1 MIKRAKLK
9 DESQVS
15 TTLKEAIAESLLTN
29 LNLAVSGGGARGRIV
44 LGHRPS
50 VHYVSGFLESIAVA
64 RNSGAEVDETSNP
77 IHTITMGMDFQTVR
91 GSGAVIHAKA
101 KGSIYVRVLPT
112 TQDLISNTT
121 QLTLQQSVR
130 REINE
135 RIRKEMEKFGQEHAD
150 LLETDKDAFYR
161 ERAERRRSLM
171 EQILSNQ
178 HGVRIDQQ
186 ELQKAGA
193 TVADE
198 KEELEGKLLKEGES
212 VTESSETEQG
222 GEEVATDGEVEF
234 IVFPG
239 MSSVIPSAI
248 VKPVSPLQ
256 RWVRIDLDN
265 LPELLLEVDS
275 AGTALTLGDQLSQ
288 ASALINQA
296 IQQRLRDWVFDAN
309 AETGG
314 QLWAFPKG
322 HTVTCEEIQHWD
334 DKLTSLRGEVHSKK
348 DPSLFALPQINLQ
361 WAVEVDVDHDDPA
374 VWAVRVALENRTDT
388 PDWNSVEYEESVFL
402 AELEVRMDPSQHRPI
417 SLDRIKPSYRYNAYL
432 HQPALGFNVGV
443 SKSEDDNELRLR
455 TTWMPTYRQ
464 PRIRP
469 LPYDGV
475 NVDFDTLKTVAGTR
489 SLVSLPARFL
499 KWIEET
505 EQQTDY
511 LKGVHTKKQE
521 IAEENRFRD
530 DCKQWRM
537 EYEKIRSGIQL
548 LCDSAAAY
556 ESNPDDRK
564 AIPYKAWSLM
574 NETMGRASKPKGFT
588 GWRLFQV
595 AFVLANVPGLASRM
609 DEFQDAY
616 DADWDERVALLY
628 FATGG
633 GKTESFFGLL
643 IFNLFLDRMR
653 GKENGVTALIRYPL
667 RLLTIQQAQRLA
679 KTLAMAERV
688 KWDHGIEGQPFAIG
702 FWVGGTNTPNRRK
715 TVTSAQVPTFRA
727 PDNPEEQKLL
737 GSNDYVAAMES
748 WNKLPSCPFCGA
760 KTVLRRYSHRNGLI
774 GHACTSHPDKCDWN
788 KRHLGAMKE
797 PLPFYIVDD
806 DIYDTAPSVVLGT
819 IDKLALI
826 GHRSSTIRRVMGMF
840 GLAPMRDDD
849 TGHLIPME
857 SPSLLGKLPGTRL
870 APFFT
875 NGASHFHDPFPSII
889 IQDEAHL
896 LEESLGTF
904 SGIFQTTLERM
915 FQEIGAHP
923 RMSPLIAK
931 VPGTQLPRAP
941 KIVAA
946 SATVT
951 EPERQMEELYQR
963 KVAQFPHPGPTLY
976 ESFYAAP
983 LLSESTERNLL
994 KDIEIRARTARY
1006 YASLCTNGRPHTSVS
1021 VEILGHFHLL
1031 ITELMQGL
1039 AGADPEQARQRL
1051 LDGLDS
1057 SDLRDLYRA
1066 ETESATIDALATVV
1080 DLHRVALTYVTNK
1093 KGGDQI
1099 MAAEEDTTARI
1110 HEDAGIE
1117 EFDGLH
1123 SELISGGV
1131 SAGEIERVISL
1142 AEARPN
1148 EGEAIPSILSENLL
1162 RSVVATSAISHGVD
1176 VDEFNSMF
1184 FAGMPSEPAEYVQ
1197 SSSRVG
1203 RTHVGMSI
1211 LIPTPQRRRDRYIL
1225 ETHDQY
1231 HRFLERMIRPAAVN
1245 RWAENAMVRT
1255 MPSLIQAYLIGVREA
1270 LALLS
1275 AEDAKKHRIEDH
1287 DRIPVIAKIINQLS
1301 MVTFRKEVGSFL
1313 DNAIGLGHSA
1323 FAPPAADKF
1332 QMLLNGELR
1341 EILEFMDQNRT
1352 EILDLDGL
1360 FKELDLRDR
1369 RKKKLPMTS
1378 LRDVDPAGLIE
1389 YVAERRNSAPTEIT
1403 REVMT
1408 IIRKGRSD

>member
-29 LNLAVSGGGARGRIV
+29 LHQAVSGGSARGRVV
-44 LGHRPS
+44 LGSRPS
-50 VHYVSGFLESIAVA
+50 VRYVSGFLESIAVA
-64 RNSGAEVDETSNP
+64 RNSGAVVDETANP
-77 IHTITMGMDFQTVR
+77 IHTIIMGMDFQTVR
-91 GSGAVIHAKA
+91 GRGAIIHAKA
-101 KGSIYVRVLPT
+101 KGAVYIRVLPT
-112 TQDLISNTT
+112 TQDLIGNTT
-121 QLTLQQSVR
+121 KLTLQQGVR
-130 REINE
+130 REINA
-135 RIRKEMEKFGQEHAD
+135 RIREEMEKFSREHAD
-150 LLETDKDAFYR
+150 LLASDKDSFYR
-161 ERAERRRSLM
+161 ERAELRRVLMGRILRSQL
-171 EQILSNQ
+171 
-178 HGVRIDQQ
+178 GVRLDP
-186 ELQKAGA
+186 EEQKKEGA
-193 TVADE
+193 AATDEE
-198 KEELEGKLLKEGES
+198 KELAGKLLKEGES
-212 VTESSETEQG
+212 VTESSESEQD
-222 GEEVATDGEVEF
+222 GEEAIADGEVEF
-234 IVFPG
+234 FVFPG
-239 MSSVIPSAI
+239 MASVIPSTI
-248 VKPVSPLQ
+248 VKPVKPLQ

-265 LPELLLEVDS
+265 LPELTLDVDAAEAAKTLE
-275 AGTALTLGDQLSQ
+275 DQLSQ

-296 IQQRLRDWVFDAN
+296 IQQRLRDWVCDADP
-309 AETGG
+309 ETGG
-314 QLWAFPKG
+314 QLWAFPQG
-322 HTVTCEEIQHWD
+322 LTVTSEEIQHWD
-334 DKLTSLRGEVHSKK
+334 DKLTLLRAGVHAKK
-348 DPSLFALPQINLQ
+348 DPSLFAIPQINLQ
-361 WAVEVDVDHDDPA
+361 WVVEVDVNHDDPA
-374 VWAVRVALENRTDT
+374 VWAVRVAVENRTDT
-388 PDWNSVEYEESVFL
+388 PDWNSVEFEESLFL
-402 AELEVRMDPSQHRPI
+402 AELEVRMAPSQHLPI
-417 SLDRIKPSYRYNAYL
+417 SLDRIKPSYRYNKYL
-432 HQPALGFNVGV
+432 LQPALGFNVGV
-443 SKSEDDNELRLR
+443 STSGDESELRLR

-464 PRIRP
+464 PRIHP
-469 LPYDGV
+469 LPYDGI
-475 NVDFDTLKTVAGTR
+475 NVDFDTLQTVAGTR
-489 SLVSLPARFL
+489 ALVSLPDRFGQ
-499 KWIEET
+499 WIEET
-505 EQQTDY
+505 VQQTDPV
-511 LKGVHTKKQE
+511 KGARTRMQE
-521 IAEENRFRD
+521 IAEENRFGD
-530 DCKQWRM
+530 DCKQWRR
-537 EYEKIRSGIQL
+537 ECDKIRSGIQM
-548 LCDSAAAY
+548 LCDSAIAY
-556 ESNPDDRK
+556 EANPDDRR

-574 NETMGRASKPKGFT
+574 NETMGRAAKLKGFT

-595 AFVLANVPGLASRM
+595 AFVLAHIPGLASRM

-688 KWDHGIEGQPFAIG
+688 RWAHGIEGQPFAIG
-702 FWVGGTNTPNRRK
+702 FWVGGANTPNRRQQ
-715 TVTSAQVPTFRA
+715 VTAAQVPAFRA
-727 PDNPEEQKLL
+727 PDNPAEQKLL

-774 GHACTSHPDKCDWN
+774 GHACTNSPDQCDWN
-788 KRHLGAMKE
+788 KRHQGAMKE

-826 GHRSSTIRRVMGMF
+826 GHRATTIRRVMGMF
-840 GLAPMRDDD
+840 GLAPMRDDAS
-849 TGHLIPME
+849 GHLVPLTA
-857 SPSLLGKLPGTRL
+857 PSELGKSQGTRL
-870 APFFT
+870 TPFFT
-875 NGASHFHDPFPSII
+875 NGASYFHDPFPSII

-904 SGIFQTTLERM
+904 SGIFQTTLEQM

-923 RMSPLIAK
+923 RLFPLVAK
-931 VPGTQLPRAP
+931 VPGTRLPRAP

-951 EPERQMEELYQR
+951 EPERQMEDLYQR
-963 KVAQFPHPGPTLY
+963 KVVQFPHPGPTLY

-983 LLSESTERNLL
+983 LLSESTERNQIE
-994 KDIEIRARTARY
+994 DIEVRARTARY

-1039 AGADPEQARQRL
+1039 EGPDPGKARQRL
-1051 LDGLDS
+1051 LEGLDS
-1057 SDLRDLYRA
+1057 SVLRGLYRA
-1066 ETESATIDALATVV
+1066 EIEGATVDALATVV

-1099 MAAEEDTTARI
+1099 MAAEGDTTARI
-1110 HEDAGIE
+1110 HEDAGIDA
-1117 EFDGLH
+1117 FDGLH

-1142 AEARPN
+1142 AETRPK
-1148 EGEAIPSILSENLL
+1148 EGEPMPSILSEDLL

-1203 RTHVGMSI
+1203 RTHVGVSV

-1270 LALLS
+1270 LALLG
-1275 AEDAKKHRIEDH
+1275 AEDEKKHLVGDHERIA
-1287 DRIPVIAKIINQLS
+1287 VIVKIINQLS
-1301 MVTFRKEVGSFL
+1301 KVNFRKEVSLFL
-1313 DNAIGLGHSA
+1313 DNAIGLGHFS

-1332 QMLLNGELR
+1332 QLILNEELR
-1341 EILEFMDQNRT
+1341 EIVDFLDQNRT
-1352 EILDLDGL
+1352 EILDLEGL
-1360 FKELDLRDR
+1360 FKELDIRDR

-1389 YVAERRNSAPTEIT
+1389 YVAERRDSAPTET
-1403 REVMT
+1403 ARDVMT

>member
-1 MIKRAKLK
+1 VIKRAKLEG
-9 DESQVS
+9 ESQIS

-29 LNLAVSGGGARGRIV
+29 LHQAVSGGSVRGRVV
-44 LGHRPS
+44 LGSRPS
-50 VHYVSGFLESIAVA
+50 VRYVSGFLESIAVA
-64 RNSGAEVDETSNP
+64 RNSGSVVDETANP
-77 IHTITMGMDFQTVR
+77 IHTITMGMDFQVVR
-91 GSGAVIHAKA
+91 GGGAVIHAKP
-101 KGSIYVRVLPT
+101 KGAVYVRVLPT
-112 TQDLISNTT
+112 TQDLINNTT
-121 QLTLQQSVR
+121 KLTLQQGVR
-130 REINE
+130 RDING
-135 RIRKEMEKFGQEHAD
+135 RIQEEMEKFGQERAD
-150 LLETDKDAFYR
+150 LLESDKNAFYR
-161 ERAERRRSLM
+161 ERSELRRNLM
-171 EQILSNQ
+171 GQILRSQ
-178 HGVRIDQQ
+178 LGVRLDPKEQQ
-186 ELQKAGA
+186 KDVNAA
-193 TVADE
+193 TDE
-198 KEELEGKLLKEGES
+198 KEELDGKLLKEGES
-212 VTESSETEQG
+212 ITEGNESEKD
-222 GEEVATDGEVEF
+222 GEEDATDGEVEF
-234 IVFPG
+234 FVFPG
-239 MSSVIPSAI
+239 MASVIPSAI
-248 VKPVSPLQ
+248 VKEVKPLQ

-265 LPELLLEVDS
+265 LPELKLEVDA
-275 AGTALTLGDQLSQ
+275 AGAAAILEDQLSE
-288 ASALINQA
+288 ASALVNQA
-296 IQQRLRDWVFDAN
+296 IRQRLLDWINDAD

-314 QLWAFPKG
+314 LLWAFPKNL
-322 HTVTCEEIQHWD
+322 TVTCEEIQHWD
-334 DKLTSLRGEVHSKK
+334 DKLTSLRAEFHSKK

-361 WAVEVDVDHDDPA
+361 WAVEVDVNHDDPA
-374 VWAVRVALENRTDT
+374 VWTLRMALENRTDT
-388 PDWNSVEYEESVFL
+388 PDWKSVEFEESVFL
-402 AELEVRMDPSQHRPI
+402 AELEVRMDQSYHRSI
-417 SLDRIKPSYRYNAYL
+417 SLDRIKPSYRYNEYL

-443 SKSEDDNELRLR
+443 IKTGDENELRLR

-469 LPYDGV
+469 LPYDGI
-475 NVDFDTLKTVAGTR
+475 NVDFDALQTVAGTR
-489 SLVSLPARFL
+489 ALVSLPDRF
-499 KWIEET
+499 KQWIDET
-505 EQQTDY
+505 IQKTDPV
-511 LKGVHTKKQE
+511 KGVRTKKQE
-521 IAEENRFRD
+521 VAEKECFAD

-537 EYEKIRSGIQL
+537 ECDKIRAGIQM
-548 LCDSAAAY
+548 LCDSATAY
-556 ESNPDDRK
+556 EVNPNDCE

-574 NETMGRASKPKGFT
+574 NVAMGQAAKLKGFT

-595 AFVLANVPGLASRM
+595 AFVLANIPGLVSRM
-609 DEFQDAY
+609 DEFHDAY
-616 DADWDERVALLY
+616 DSDWDERVALLY

-643 IFNLFLDRMR
+643 VFNLFLDRMR

-679 KTLAMAERV
+679 KTLAMAEQVR
-688 KWDHGIEGQPFAIG
+688 WAHGIEGQPFTIG
-702 FWVGGTNTPNRRK
+702 FWVGGGNTPNRRQQ
-715 TVTSAQVPTFRA
+715 VTTAQVPTFRS
-727 PDNPEEQKLL
+727 PDNPSEQKLL
-737 GSNDYVAAMES
+737 GSNDYVGAMES
-748 WNKLPSCPFCGA
+748 WNKLPSCPFCGG

-774 GHACTSHPDKCDWN
+774 GHACINSPDQCGWN
-788 KRHLGAMKE
+788 KRHQGAMKE

-826 GHRSSTIRRVMGMF
+826 GHRATTIRRVMGMF
-840 GLAPMRDDD
+840 GLAPMRDDSSS
-849 TGHLIPME
+849 HLVPLKA
-857 SPSLLGKLPGTRL
+857 PSELRSLQSTRL
-870 APFFT
+870 APFFS
-875 NGASHFHDPFPSII
+875 NGASFFHDPFPSII

-915 FQEIGAHP
+915 FQEIGSHP
-923 RMSPLIAK
+923 RLSPLVAK

-951 EPERQMEELYQR
+951 EPERQMEDLYQR
-963 KVAQFPHPGPTLY
+963 KVAQFPYPGPTLY

-983 LLSESTERNLL
+983 FLSGSTERNQIE
-994 KDIEIRARTARY
+994 DIEVRARTARY

-1021 VEILGHFHLL
+1021 VEILGNFHLL

-1039 AGADPEQARQRL
+1039 AGSDPEQARQRL
-1051 LDGLDS
+1051 LDGLGNS
-1057 SDLRDLYRA
+1057 VLRDLYREEI
-1066 ETESATIDALATVV
+1066 ETATVDALATVV

-1099 MAAEEDTTARI
+1099 MAAEGDTTARI

-1117 EFDGLH
+1117 AFDGLH

-1142 AEARPN
+1142 AETRPK
-1148 EGEAIPSILSENLL
+1148 EGEMMPSILSEGLL

-1203 RTHVGMSI
+1203 RTHVGVSI

-1225 ETHDQY
+1225 ETHDLY

-1255 MPSLIQAYLIGVREA
+1255 LPSLIQAYLIGVREA
-1270 LALLS
+1270 LALLD
-1275 AEDAKKHRIEDH
+1275 AEDEEKHLVDDH
-1287 DRIPVIAKIINQLS
+1287 ERIPVIARIINQLS
-1301 MVTFRKEVGSFL
+1301 KVNFRKEVSSFL
-1313 DNAIGLGHSA
+1313 DNAIGLGHST
-1323 FAPPAADKF
+1323 FAPSAADKF
-1332 QMLLNGELR
+1332 KLILNDELR
-1341 EILEFMDQNRT
+1341 EIVDFLDQNQK
-1352 EILDLDGL
+1352 EFLGLEDL
-1360 FKELDLRDR
+1360 FKQLDSDDR

-1389 YVAERRNSAPTEIT
+1389 YVPERRNSAPAEIA